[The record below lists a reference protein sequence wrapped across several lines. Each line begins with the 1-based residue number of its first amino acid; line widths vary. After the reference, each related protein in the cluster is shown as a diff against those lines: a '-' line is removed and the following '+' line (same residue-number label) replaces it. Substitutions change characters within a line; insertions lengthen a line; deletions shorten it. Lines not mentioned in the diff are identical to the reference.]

1 MTHYRILILFSI
13 IILHLSIFSSY
24 ADEKQGRWTRKIGEI
39 SSPTQIEQKFEIL
52 LKQIND
58 QHNNREDK
66 KSVDKLHQLLSHFR
80 PSPLEYNW
88 VYAERTLEFFQTV
101 RNDYVEIP
109 SVCSDLIQIA
119 LKALEQDFVPENNK
133 EKDTYSFS
141 FYCTSLQLDILLKFL
156 SAYEFQHNSKSLT
169 GSLAMISLPE
179 LRKKRTVLILQ
190 KWQNIARYIDQTWI
204 PENNTEER
212 LRQYFAGYIG
222 LKVISES
229 ELAIQN
235 ITDRTEREKTQK
247 EISNKKQREYELEF
261 KRLLDR
267 RTKDQEQIYLRELKS
282 KYEPSVIT
290 FIAELYAVEPQ
301 NSIELIELLKEYKID
316 DQFSQSV
323 FEELKKRMAK
333 SEN

>member
-1 MTHYRILILFSI
+1 MIHYQTLILFSI
-13 IILHLSIFSSY
+13 IILQFSIFSSY
-24 ADEKQGRWTRKIGEI
+24 ADEKQSRWTRKIGEI
-39 SSPTQIEQKFEIL
+39 SSPTQVEQKFEIL

-58 QHNNREDK
+58 QHNNREDT
-66 KSVDKLHQLLSHFR
+66 KSVDKLHQLLSRFLPL
-80 PSPLEYNW
+80 PSEYNW
-88 VYAERTLEFFQTV
+88 VYVERTLEIFQTV
-101 RNDYVEIP
+101 RNEYVEIP
-109 SVCSDLIQIA
+109 SVRSDLIQIA
-119 LKALEQDFVPENNK
+119 LKALEQDFVPENIK

-141 FYCTSLQLDILLKFL
+141 FYCTSLQLDILLNFL
-156 SAYEFQHNSKSLT
+156 SAYEFHHNPKPLT
-169 GSLAMISLPE
+169 GSLTTVFLPE

-190 KWQNIARYIDQTWI
+190 KWQNIARYIDQTWM
-204 PENNTEER
+204 PENNTEEK
-212 LRQYFAGYIG
+212 LRPYFAGYIG
-222 LKVISES
+222 LKVINES
-229 ELAIQN
+229 ELAVQN
-235 ITDRTEREKTQK
+235 IMDKTEREKIRK
-247 EISNKKQREYELEF
+247 EISNKKHEEYELEF

-290 FIAELYAVEPQ
+290 FIAKLYAIEPQ